1 MSSVPRFALS
11 SLNWTPTT
19 PMLSDAV
26 DETVMVPETVV
37 FPAGAVRKMV
47 GGVISRVTTD
57 WVVAETGGDDCGEIF
72 AGVAPSTAA
81 TA

>member
-1 MSSVPRFALS
+1 
-11 SLNWTPTT
+11 
-19 PMLSDAV
+19 MLSDAV

-57 WVVAETGGDDCGEIF
+57 WVVAETEPDCSEIF

-81 TA
+81 TV